1 MGTHP
6 KLPLPHRWGGGA
18 RLTPEGHEDGEE
30 DSGGVVEEVAGAG
43 RGARRAHLPVAAG
56 LVTQRAHGDVVSL
69 VTHLHAGTEGAA
81 QSPDGQGPC
90 RPTWTGASRSH
101 VGWEKVLGVPAVVV
115 MVWLISQ
122 LPPAPTSF
130 FSIPGGLQGRVT
142 GAATQGPQL
151 GFTLCPPLKALMI
164 FVQGPAF

>member
-6 KLPLPHRWGGGA
+6 LTHRWGGGT

-69 VTHLHAGTEGAA
+69 VTHLHAGRKGAA
-81 QSPDGQGPC
+81 QSHLADGQRPC

-101 VGWEKVLGVPAVVV
+101 VGWEKVLGVPAVVD

-122 LPPAPTSF
+122 LPPVPTSL
-130 FSIPGGLQGRVT
+130 FSIPGGLQGCVT

-164 FVQGPAF
+164 FEQGPAF